1 MANADIT
8 TTITQA
14 DAFVVVSWW
23 QDESSNARKGHYSY
37 EHCASLNEASDR
49 YSEYDSG
56 EYARAEAIGIFP
68 ARNGMPCG
76 EKLAVTTLARLVR
89 ETLAA

>member
-23 QDESSNARKGHYSY
+23 QDESSNVRKGNYSY
-37 EHCASLNEASDR
+37 EHCASLNEASDL
-49 YSEYDSG
+49 YGEYDAG
-56 EYARAEAIGIFP
+56 EYGRAQAVGIFP

-76 EKLAVTTLARLVR
+76 EKLAAITLARLVR
-89 ETLAA
+89 ETLSA